1 MATELVVN
9 TERVQKFFNDL
20 EEQKTILSTCTQLFT
35 TISTHFNSLQHS
47 LSQKNQSLE
56 SRIQALES
64 HSRDTLESLDN
75 REASIPERESA
86 SIARI
91 EEQRDAALAEF
102 EKKFPENL
110 ELSQALKSFSRKM
123 DSAGLVKFIVSR
135 RKESVS
141 LRAEIVQA
149 LAEAVDPPRLVLDS
163 LEEFLNSKS
172 AKAGVTD
179 KRWACGLLVQALFP
193 VNNSEKIG
201 PQFAK
206 SVVERAVKILEQW
219 KGQVDGGESE
229 GLALGAAEAVMFVQM
244 VVGFRLNAK
253 FDKAF
258 LRKLMMEHAS
268 RRDMT
273 KLAVALEDKEKMREI
288 IDELVKNSKEIE
300 AVYFA
305 CESGLTEIFSPV
317 TLLKSHLRNSKK
329 NVANIL
335 KNGNNSLVA
344 TEESSNVELNSIRAI
359 IKCVE
364 DHKLE
369 SEFSVDTLRKRAT
382 HLEKAKAERKKS
394 SAASSKPQNK
404 RGYSASSGRGGGG
417 SSFRQSKAA
426 KYSNTYSSFSRRN
439 ANPPP
444 PVHHSPAARYSGAYN
459 YPVPAVYDTP
469 APAPY
474 HSPAARYSGA
484 YNYPVPAVY
493 DTPAPVPYPSSYGV
507 PHAQSPVAIPQH
519 YLSADNLS
527 STTFRSSGSYS
538 GQTNYGPYDYANAAQ
553 QTYQPPSY
561 PK

>member
-47 LSQKNQSLE
+47 LSQKYQSLE

-64 HSRDTLESLDN
+64 HSRDTLQSLDT

-86 SIARI
+86 SLARI
-91 EEQRDAALAEF
+91 QEQKEAALSEF
-102 EKKFPENL
+102 EKQIPENL
-110 ELSQALKSFSRKM
+110 ELSEALKSFSRKM
-123 DSAGLVKFIVSR
+123 DSAGLVKFIVSK

-141 LRAEIVQA
+141 LRAEIVQS

-163 LEEFLNSKS
+163 LEDFLNSKS

-193 VNNSEKIG
+193 DSHSEKIG
-201 PQFAK
+201 PQFART
-206 SVVERAVKILEQW
+206 VVERAVMILEQW
-219 KGQVDGGESE
+219 KGQMDGGESE

-244 VVGFRLNAK
+244 VVGFGLNAK

-258 LRKLMMEHAS
+258 LRKLMLQHAS
-268 RRDMT
+268 RRDMA
-273 KLAVALEDKEKMREI
+273 KLAAVLEDKDSMQEI
-288 IDELVKNSKEIE
+288 IDELVKNNKEVE

-305 CESGLTEIFSPV
+305 CESGLAERFSPV
-317 TLLKSHLRNSKK
+317 TLLKSHLKNFKR

-369 SEFSVDTLRKRAT
+369 SEFSVESLRKRAT

-394 SAASSKPQNK
+394 SGASSKPQNK

-417 SSFRQSKAA
+417 GSSSFRQSKAA

-444 PVHHSPAARYSGAYN
+444 PVHHSTAARYSGAYN
-459 YPVPAVYDTP
+459 YPVQAVYDTP
-469 APAPY
+469 APAP
-474 HSPAARYSGA
+474 A
-484 YNYPVPAVY
+484 
-493 DTPAPVPYPSSYGV
+493 PYPSSYGV

-527 STTFRSSGSYS
+527 STAFRSSGSYS
-538 GQTNYGPYDYANAAQ
+538 GLTNYRPYDYAEAAPH
-553 QTYQPPSY
+553 TYQPSSY